1 MSFVD
6 GQSSINL
13 VRLKFRKHQQK
24 GPISLPLATTVFSI
38 SRRTGQQKWRQLRAL
53 ERENRQLR
61 EWVGKFVNGVTGVTG
76 CRVRSICL
84 LREKVWKLQ
93 GGISLIMVPLFVL
106 VVFFFGDPWIAPNL
120 NSGGRVKKKHLQ
132 EKHLQLQCTEG
143 DVRSNGAQGCTG
155 SWCGA
160 WREMITFS
168 LTQLWDTW
176 CTA

>member
-24 GPISLPLATTVFSI
+24 GPISLPVATTVFSI

-84 LREKVWKLQ
+84 LREKVLETTGRNLNLVFLFLILVVFLSHKTVAKLRF
-93 GGISLIMVPLFVL
+93 GGWNNSWFMVPLFGL
-106 VVFFFGDPWIAPNL
+106 VVFLMTPEVPQ
-120 NSGGRVKKKHLQ
+120 SQPTGG
-132 EKHLQLQCTEG
+132 EG
-143 DVRSNGAQGCTG
+143 ETFTTSMH
-155 SWCGA
+155 
-160 WREMITFS
+160 WRRCS
-168 LTQLWDTW
+168 K
-176 CTA
+176 